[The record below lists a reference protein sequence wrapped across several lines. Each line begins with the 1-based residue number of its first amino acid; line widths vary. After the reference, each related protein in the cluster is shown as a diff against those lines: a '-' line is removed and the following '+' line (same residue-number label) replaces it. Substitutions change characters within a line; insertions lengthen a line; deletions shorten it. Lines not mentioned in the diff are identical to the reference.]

1 MKKYISCLVAAAVA
15 GGVAAEP
22 SSRLWFDRPAEFFEE
37 TIVIGNGRLGA
48 IIYGGAKSD
57 TIPLNDI
64 TLWTGEPDRTVTN
77 PNCRYH
83 ADCPVLHG
91 MHQLAV
97 AVKGDGR
104 GAGIDRAGGV
114 DHHHAQAGEVDAD
127 TGGSGIPPPR
137 GREPP

>member
-77 PNCRYH
+77 PDAHKAIPEIREALFAENYRR
-83 ADCPVLHG
+83 ADSLQYRVQGHYSENYQPLGTLVIDYDTAPEAG
-91 MHQLAV
+91 TAV
-97 AVKGDGR
+97 R
-104 GAGIDRAGGV
+104 S
-114 DHHHAQAGEVDAD
+114 
-127 TGGSGIPPPR
+127 T
-137 GREPP
+137 